1 MQRFWSLY
9 ALSLFFCSNVIVC
22 SAIEQNYSYAE
33 NQSTEY
39 IGKPMYSADQSPDHH
54 KYREHT
60 AQEVGGISGFRIFNQ
75 AVELHH
81 GGRQNTHSQHGCG
94 RWVRCFQNAVY
105 QNRAAID
112 YMKLKKHI
120 SAEYEDIKH
129 TKNQD
134 AAVNLQNVLSFDP
147 LYQSKDCKPKGY
159 KDRYDASPIG
169 DVVEGH
175 IDSKEIVNSLVD
187 ICVRNGRTVRAN
199 RLYINKRQ

>member
-1 MQRFWSLY
+1 
-9 ALSLFFCSNVIVC
+9 
-22 SAIEQNYSYAE
+22 
-33 NQSTEY
+33 
-39 IGKPMYSADQSPDHH
+39 MYTANQSPDYH
-54 KYREHT
+54 KCREQT
-60 AQEVGGISGFRIFNQ
+60 TQSIDGISDFYIFNQ
-75 AVELHH
+75 AAKLHH

-159 KDRYDASPIG
+159 EDRYDTSPIG

-187 ICVRNGRTVRAN
+187 ICVRNGRTVGAD
-199 RLYINKRQ
+199 RLHIKKCQ